1 MKITRKQLIKL
12 IKEQLDSSLFQSSVF
27 NEPTSEFNPKH
38 PDLTMGNTGYRLR
51 DIGRAPYGSKYPS
64 IETDY
69 DIATPEEIAKF
80 LGYASVEEMDAA
92 LFKKY
97 GRLYAPDSEESEKK
111 DKTGLEAYIELQKKL
126 ANAERG
132 GTGARVEK
140 RDPTPAENT
149 GNWLFPKN
157 ESIIRRLIRKV
168 LLEGGNAFEGTYEG
182 RIPANDVKSIVLAF
196 NVAVLNKIGLK
207 GLPAGSTRDPS
218 PERGAG
224 DIDLVVDSNDK
235 AMIREQVASILGPEN
250 VKFVGQ
256 LVCAKFPYEGLGHV
270 QIDLIPSATPED
282 TQWQMSGGSAT
293 GAKGIFR
300 NLLLAFFAKKAGEKE
315 SMERGEE
322 GSVKYTLAWPGGLM
336 KKEKTGEK
344 IPTRG
349 KNKGIP
355 QPIYSDSFES
365 RISNPAEFLP
375 LIGVS
380 LSPEQASNFESL
392 VEASLTDEVL
402 KSYIQEFAE
411 TLDPE
416 NNRIINRSPAMIDA
430 VNKVIEYIQ
439 SKI

>member
-1 MKITRKQLIKL
+1 
-12 IKEQLDSSLFQSSVF
+12 
-27 NEPTSEFNPKH
+27 
-38 PDLTMGNTGYRLR
+38 
-51 DIGRAPYGSKYPS
+51 
-64 IETDY
+64 
-69 DIATPEEIAKF
+69 
-80 LGYASVEEMDAA
+80 
-92 LFKKY
+92 
-97 GRLYAPDSEESEKK
+97 
-111 DKTGLEAYIELQKKL
+111 
-126 ANAERG
+126 
-132 GTGARVEK
+132 
-140 RDPTPAENT
+140 
-149 GNWLFPKN
+149 
-157 ESIIRRLIRKV
+157 

-196 NVAVLNKIGLK
+196 NLAVLNKIGLK

-224 DIDLVVDSNDK
+224 DIDLVVNSDDK

-256 LVCAKFPYEGLGHV
+256 LVCAKFPYEGLGYV

-300 NLLLAFFAKKAGEKE
+300 NLLLAFFAKKASEKE

-355 QPIYSDSFES
+355 EPVYSDSFES
-365 RISNPAEFLP
+365 RISSPAEFLP
-375 LIGVS
+375 MIGVNLTS
-380 LSPEQASNFESL
+380 AQASSFESL
-392 VEASLTDEVL
+392 VEASLNDSILRDYV
-402 KSYIQEFAE
+402 IEFAE
-411 TLDPE
+411 VLDPE

-430 VNKVIEYIQ
+430 ANKVIEYIQ

>member
-12 IKEQLDSSLFQSSVF
+12 IKEQLDSSLFQRHVF
-27 NEPTSEFNPKH
+27 AQPELTSKFDPE
-38 PDLTMGNTGYRLR
+38 DVTMGGRGKRLR

-64 IETDY
+64 IKTDY
-69 DIATPEEIAKF
+69 DIATAGEMAEF
-80 LGYASVEEMDAA
+80 LGYPSVKAMDDATLA
-92 LFKKY
+92 RHGGKLS
-97 GRLYAPDSEESEKK
+97 APDPEEQKEKDE
-111 DKTGLEAYIELQKKL
+111 DKLKAYVELQRAL
-126 ANAERG
+126 ADADRG
-132 GTGARVEK
+132 GTGARIK
-140 RDPTPAENT
+140 HRNLTPAETT
-149 GNWLFPKN
+149 GDFDLF
-157 ESIIRRLIRKV
+157 ETRIRRLIRKV

-256 LVCAKFPYEGLGHV
+256 LVCAKFPYEGLGHI

-355 QPIYSDSFES
+355 QPVYSDAFES
-365 RISNPAEFLP
+365 RISNPSEFLP
-375 LIGVS
+375 MIGVN

-392 VEASLTDEVL
+392 VEASLSDEALRLYVR
-402 KSYIQEFAE
+402 EFAE

-416 NNRIINRSPAMIDA
+416 NNRIINRSPAMVSA
-430 VNKVIEYIQ
+430 ANKVIEYIQ

>member
-12 IKEQLDSSLFQSSVF
+12 IKEQLDSSLFQRHVF
-27 NEPTSEFNPKH
+27 AQPELTAEFNPE
-38 PDLTMGNTGYRLR
+38 DVTMGGRGKRLK
-51 DIGRAPYGSKYPS
+51 DFDAKEPYGKYKPLKDVDEFDNEILS
-64 IETDY
+64 
-69 DIATPEEIAKF
+69 PEEAAEFFGHRNIKELDAEL
-80 LGYASVEEMDAA
+80 LGKSGGPLV
-92 LFKKY
+92 
-97 GRLYAPDSEESEKK
+97 APETEEES
-111 DKTGLEAYIELQKKL
+111 DLE
-126 ANAERG
+126 
-132 GTGARVEK
+132 
-140 RDPTPAENT
+140 D
-149 GNWLFPKN
+149 
-157 ESIIRRLIRKV
+157 IIRRHMAQARGGDTGAKRPAEDTLFDIFNESRIRSFIRKI

-182 RIPANDVKSIVLAF
+182 RIPAKDVKSIVLAF
-196 NVAVLNKIGLK
+196 NVAVLNKLGLK

-224 DIDLVVDSNDK
+224 DIDLVVNSDDK
-235 AMIREQVASILGPEN
+235 AMIKEKVASILGPEN

-256 LVCAKFPYEGLGHV
+256 LVCAKFPYEGLGHI

-300 NLLLAFFAKKAGEKE
+300 NLLLAFFAKKASEKE

-355 QPIYSDSFES
+355 EPVYSDSFES
-365 RISNPAEFLP
+365 RISNPSEFLP
-375 LIGVS
+375 MIGVNLTS
-380 LSPEQASNFESL
+380 AQASNFESL
-392 VEASLTDEVL
+392 VEASLNDSILRDYV
-402 KSYIQEFAE
+402 IEFAE
-411 TLDPE
+411 VLDPE
-416 NNRIINRSPAMIDA
+416 NNRIINRSPTMIDA
-430 VNKVIEYIQ
+430 ANKVIEYIQ

>member
-12 IKEQLDSSLFQSSVF
+12 IKEQLDSSLFHSSVF
-27 NEPTSEFNPKH
+27 PDETEDLHPTDIVDRDSPELTFGHPLRKDFLRQVKEPKGKYKPLKNIDEF
-38 PDLTMGNTGYRLR
+38 DDGIM
-51 DIGRAPYGSKYPS
+51 S
-64 IETDY
+64 
-69 DIATPEEIAKF
+69 PEEAAEF
-80 LGYASVEEMDAA
+80 LGYGSVEEMDAA
-92 LFKKY
+92 LLDRY
-97 GRLYAPDSEESEKK
+97 GRLYASESKEES
-111 DKTGLEAYIELQKKL
+111 DLEDIIRRHMAQ
-126 ANAERG
+126 ARG
-132 GTGARVEK
+132 GDTGAKQPSE
-140 RDPTPAENT
+140 DT
-149 GNWLFPKN
+149 GSWLFPKN
-157 ESIIRRLIRKV
+157 ESRIRGLIRKV

-182 RIPANDVKSIVLAF
+182 RIPANDVKSIVIAF
-196 NVAVLNKIGLK
+196 NLAVLNKIGLK

-224 DIDLVVDSNDK
+224 DIDLVINSDDK
-235 AMIREQVASILGPEN
+235 VMIREKVASILGPEN

-256 LVCAKFPYEGLGHV
+256 LVCAKFPYEGLGYV

-355 QPIYSDSFES
+355 EPIYSDSFKS

-375 LIGVS
+375 MIDVN

-392 VEASLTDEVL
+392 VKASLNDSILRDYV
-402 KSYIQEFAE
+402 IEFSKI
-411 TLDPE
+411 LDPE

-430 VNKVIEYIQ
+430 ANKVIEYIQ

>member
-27 NEPTSEFNPKH
+27 NEPTAEFDPKH

-80 LGYASVEEMDAA
+80 LGYGSVEAMDDATLA
-92 LFKKY
+92 RHGGKLT
-97 GRLYAPDSEESEKK
+97 APDPKEQKEKDE
-111 DKTGLEAYIELQKKL
+111 DKLKAYVKLQRAL
-126 ANAERG
+126 ADADRG
-132 GTGARVEK
+132 GTGARIK
-140 RDPTPAENT
+140 HRNPTPAENT
-149 GNWLFPKN
+149 KSFDLF
-157 ESIIRRLIRKV
+157 ETRIRRLIRKV
-168 LLEGGNAFEGTYEG
+168 LSEGGNAFEGTYEG

-196 NVAVLNKIGLK
+196 NIAVLNKIGLK

-235 AMIREQVASILGPEN
+235 VMIREQVASILGPEN

-300 NLLLAFFAKKAGEKE
+300 NLLLAFFAKKAGEEE
-315 SMERGEE
+315 SMKRGEE

-355 QPIYSDSFES
+355 QPVYSDAFES

-375 LIGVS
+375 LIGVN
-380 LSPEQASNFESL
+380 LTPEQASNFESL
-392 VEASLTDEVL
+392 VEASLSDSILRDYV
-402 KSYIQEFAE
+402 IEFSEA
-411 TLDPE
+411 LDPE

-430 VNKVIEYIQ
+430 ANKVIEYIQ
-439 SKI
+439 GKI